1 MRVRPFSDGYDTVPT
16 HTSTYTEAQF
26 AHSSDCM
33 PIDDP
38 SFHSSELEKDYQILT
53 ELHRTE
59 TSRTYLARHLE
70 FNRDVTITVVET
82 PDAATASRVAADAQR
97 LSSIRHPN
105 VVPVIEGRALSDGT
119 FAVVHARVRGST
131 LDQTLSAVGAMPLP
145 RVATTLQQVHEAL
158 DWARANG
165 IAHRGVS
172 DDALMF
178 QQGSGRALVALDT
191 FAMDTGAA
199 SEVCDDARTIGSLAW
214 EMLAGRHNDAGVSL
228 ASVRPDLSPDIA
240 ERVDALRR
248 CSTSEPSPDI
258 SGLITAISAA
268 SPEHVGPEVPHPA
281 IIDSGPAVAAVRESE
296 PAVVAVKQS
305 FGFGARMA
313 AAVAVI
319 VIVGVL
325 GALLLRHRGT
335 DVIVAHNT
343 HIDSNEVAGEVGSEA
358 RQPDT
363 TNFATPPSAPITSR
377 IVPPAGVV
385 PQTTSPVITSPSTFD
400 TTRFA
405 PRPSTTVPGQ
415 TAPVTPP
422 SPLAPPDTRRHEPP
436 RTPPRYTLPGPDSA
450 RDSLARDTVG
460 RDSVIQRKLPRD
472 TSASAAITPTDV
484 CSTPGDA
491 SQRACLASAIER
503 GDTELNGVY
512 QRLIAALR
520 RQAAATDS
528 SADPASVV
536 QLRSA
541 QREWLDRRDQRCRAI
556 GQPPLYARDRA
567 QCFADQTAQRVRELQ
582 AQLAGIP

>member
-1 MRVRPFSDGYDTVPT
+1 
-16 HTSTYTEAQF
+16 
-26 AHSSDCM
+26 M

-70 FNRDVTITVVET
+70 LNRDVTVTVVDT
-82 PDAATASRVAADAQR
+82 PDAATARRVAADAER

-131 LDQTLSAVGAMPLP
+131 LDQTLSAVGSMPLS
-145 RVATTLQQVHEAL
+145 RVAATLQQIDDAL
-158 DWARANG
+158 EWARANG
-165 IAHRGVS
+165 IAHRGIS
-172 DDALMF
+172 ADAVMF

-199 SEVCDDARTIGSLAW
+199 SEVCDDARTIGALAW
-214 EMLAGRHNDAGVSL
+214 EMLAGRHNDDPSVPV
-228 ASVRPDLSPDIA
+228 ASVRPDLSPNIA
-240 ERVDALRR
+240 ERVEALRR
-248 CSTSEPSPDI
+248 CSTSEPPPDI
-258 SGLITAISAA
+258 AGLIAAISAA
-268 SPEHVGPEVPHPA
+268 SPGNVAPAVAQTA
-281 IIDSGPAVAAVRESE
+281 IIDSGPAVAVARDSG

-305 FGFGARMA
+305 FGFGARMV

-319 VIVGVL
+319 VIVAGL

-335 DVIVAHNT
+335 GVYVAGNGRV
-343 HIDSNEVAGEVGSEA
+343 DSNEVAGEVGSEA

-363 TNFATPPSAPITSR
+363 TSFTTPPSAPITSR

-385 PQTTSPVITSPSTFD
+385 PQTTPPVVTPPSAFD

-405 PRPSTTVPGQ
+405 PRPSTTVPSQ
-415 TAPVTPP
+415 TPPVTQP
-422 SPLAPPDTRRHEPP
+422 SPLAPPETRRHEPP
-436 RTPPRYTLPGPDSA
+436 RTPPRYTLPGPDSL
-450 RDSLARDTVG
+450 RDSVARDTVG
-460 RDSVIQRKLPRD
+460 RDSVIRPNVPRD
-472 TSASAAITPTDV
+472 ASAPTATTSTEACD
-484 CSTPGDA
+484 TPGDA
-491 SQRACLASAIER
+491 GQRACLASAIEH
-503 GDTELNGVY
+503 GDTELNSVY

-520 RQAAATDS
+520 RQAAVADS
-528 SADPASVV
+528 GADPASVM

-541 QREWLDRRDQRCRAI
+541 QREWLDRRDQRCRSV
-556 GQPPLYARDRA
+556 GQPPLYARERA
-567 QCFADQTAQRVRELQ
+567 QCFADQTSQRVRELQ